1 MCWNLLVWWIF
12 IVDVL
17 KFIQQ
22 HLKDETTKFRSQEED
37 MVPYIVLKM
46 NAKIPERFYDE
57 VLEDLEKNGRKLIIK
72 FLDYD
77 EPIIIEMTE

>member
-1 MCWNLLVWWIF
+1 
-12 IVDVL
+12 
-17 KFIQQ
+17 
-22 HLKDETTKFRSQEED
+22 